1 MSSCGENKRERQ
13 RPKLMLGVNAD
24 VVFVKAESV

>member
-1 MSSCGENKRERQ
+1 MSSCGESGRERQ

-24 VVFVKAESV
+24 GVFVKAESV

>member
-1 MSSCGENKRERQ
+1 MSSCGENGQ

-24 VVFVKAESV
+24 GVFVKAESV